1 MDHREYLSLLP
12 GPVSVPRRVM
22 NAMLK
27 PIIGHRGREFK
38 ELYAKLQ
45 EGLKYLFKTR
55 NFVAILS
62 ASGTAAVE
70 FAVANTVS
78 DGDRIL
84 LIDTGFFSGV
94 RASKTIEAYGGIP
107 IHLKAPLGSA
117 PIYDDVK
124 KAFDEYR
131 DLKAILIVYSETS
144 TGVLVKDL
152 RDICIEAHRRG
163 LITIVDAVSAAGGV
177 DLMVDDWCIDLCA
190 SASQKCL
197 AAPPGVS
204 FVSVSDRII
213 EEAYRR
219 KPKSLYLSLREYV
232 DYGLDNEMPFT
243 PSISLIYALSEALD
257 MLIEEGLENRICRHR
272 VLSKALYSGLETLEF
287 KPLPKLEYRSP
298 TIVAVE
304 PPRDVAVDRIVS
316 MLKDMYGIL
325 VARGMGELKDRI
337 MRIGCMGVIS
347 SMEALYMLQSIESI
361 LVKLGYRVE
370 LGSSVAEASKVLSSS
385 QRI

>member
-1 MDHREYLSLLP
+1 MDYKEYLSLLP
-12 GPVSVPRRVM
+12 GPVLVPRRVM

-27 PIIGHRGREFK
+27 PIINHRGREFR

-45 EGLKYLFKTR
+45 EGLKYLFKTK
-55 NFVAILS
+55 NFVTILS

-70 FAVANTVS
+70 FAVANTIS

-94 RASKTIEAYGGIP
+94 RASRTIEAYGGIP

-117 PIYDDVK
+117 PTYDDVK
-124 KAFDEYR
+124 KALDEYR
-131 DLKAILIVYSETS
+131 ALKAILIVYSETS

-177 DLMVDDWCIDLCA
+177 DLMVDDWCIDLCV

-197 AAPPGVS
+197 AAPPGLS
-204 FVSVSDRII
+204 FISVSDRIM
-213 EEAYRR
+213 EEAYRC
-219 KPKSLYLSLREYV
+219 KPRSLYLSLREYI
-232 DYGLDNEMPFT
+232 DYGLNNEVPFT
-243 PSISLIYALSEALD
+243 PSIPLIYALSEALD
-257 MLIEEGLENRICRHR
+257 MLIEEGLENRIARHR
-272 VLSKALYSGLETLEF
+272 VLSKAFYNGLETLGF

-298 TIVAVE
+298 TLVAVE
-304 PPRDVAVDRIVS
+304 PPEDASVDRIVS
-316 MLKDMYGIL
+316 MLRDIYGIL
-325 VARGMGELKDRI
+325 VARGMGELKNRI
-337 MRIGCMGVIS
+337 IRIGCMGVIS
-347 SMEALYMLQSIESI
+347 SMETLYTLQSIESI
-361 LVKLGYRVE
+361 MVKLGYRVE

-385 QRI
+385 